1 MRSAGLGGTVIYRVV
16 HDGLMGKGP
25 LRIEADS
32 DGAGHVAIWQRTLP
46 AEGTTKVKVLVKVNV
61 KVLVMVFLDC

>member
-1 MRSAGLGGTVIYRVV
+1 MGGAGLGVTITYRVV
-16 HDGLMGKGP
+16 HDGPLGKGP
-25 LRIEADS
+25 LHTDAGS

-46 AEGTTKVKVLVKVNV
+46 AEGTTNV